1 MAAKECSVCGRK
13 EYSQDLLIVGNFAL
27 WLCHECG
34 EKMLWAASEFR
45 KSAQQKKE
53 KKEKPEVKE

>member
-1 MAAKECSVCGRK
+1 MAAKECSICGRK

-27 WLCHECG
+27 WLCHDCG
-34 EKMLWAASEFR
+34 ERMLWAASEFK
-45 KSAQQKKE
+45 KSADK